1 MKKGREIQA
10 MRGILK
16 KKAVHLA
23 MFSFSFGHF
32 FQSLAHSLGGTAP
45 FQHIQ
50 LLPYTDNQSPKVRGK
65 KFK

>member
-1 MKKGREIQA
+1 M
-10 MRGILK
+10 
-16 KKAVHLA
+16 AVHLA

-32 FQSLAHSLGGTAP
+32 LWSVAHSIGGTAP